1 MGNHA
6 SLSPLLAAFRR
17 HLRAERHD
25 RQARRALQ
33 AELSHYNTPAERLE
47 LWAIMDRHTPQ
58 QTAELRDIVGHQVV
72 PG

>member
-1 MGNHA
+1 MGHHA
-6 SLSPLLAAFRR
+6 SLSPLFAAFRR
-17 HLRAERHD
+17 HLHADRDA
-25 RQARRALQ
+25 RQARLAL
-33 AELSHYNTPAERLE
+33 EGDLRHYNTPAERLE